1 MTQSLAT
8 PIRRF
13 LFVAGQGARSTS
25 AGALQKA
32 VTGNE
37 ASNRCQSDSGAVMNG
52 WGGRIRTLEWRNQNP
67 LP

>member
-13 LFVAGQGARSTS
+13 LFVAGQGTRSTS

-32 VTGNE
+32 VTEKRGI
-37 ASNRCQSDSGAVMNG
+37 DLVPG
-52 WGGRIRTLEWRNQNP
+52 
-67 LP
+67 